1 MYFKPLSLTVVAT
14 MLALSTLPGHAGMWT
29 VDKNNSSLGFSV
41 PQAGN
46 TLTGVFATWDAEIDF
61 DPSAPE
67 NAVITARVNP
77 ASASTGNGQFDGVL
91 LTPDWFDTSA
101 FPEAEFASDA
111 VTLIEGN
118 RYRATGTLTIRGTR
132 QPVTLDF
139 TLDIKGDEAHAK
151 GSASVARTAY
161 SLGTSVTQE
170 TVGDAV
176 TVTLDLSATR

>member
-1 MYFKPLSLTVVAT
+1 MLFKQLGFAALAAT
-14 MLALSTLPGHAGMWT
+14 LALSTLPGHAGTWT

-41 PQAGN
+41 LQAGN

-67 NAVITARVNP
+67 NAVITARVSP

-91 LTPDWFDTSA
+91 LTADWFDTSA
-101 FPEAEFASDA
+101 FPEAEFTSDS
-111 VTLIEGN
+111 VSFLEGN
-118 RYRATGTLTIRGTR
+118 RYRATGTLTIRGAR

-139 TLDIKGDEAHAK
+139 TLDIKGDKAHAK
-151 GSASVARTAY
+151 GSVNLARTTY
-161 SLGTSVTQE
+161 SLGTSVNQE

-176 TVTLDLSATR
+176 TVTLDLNATR